1 MSYGYFGTMRT
12 HTGRRDEVVAILL
25 SSTGGLRDHGC
36 SVYSVSV
43 PHDDP
48 DLIHVYE
55 VWDSKESHD
64 ASLTLPET
72 RAAIGAAM
80 PMLTGEF
87 TSTETTVVG
96 GLP

>member
-1 MSYGYFGTMRT
+1 MAYGYFGTMRT
-12 HTGRRDEVVAILL
+12 VPGRRDDVVAILL
-25 SSTGGLRDHGC
+25 GGVDGLRDVGC

-43 PHDDP
+43 AADEP
-48 DLIHVYE
+48 DLIWVYE

-72 RAAIGAAM
+72 KAAIATAM

-87 TSTETTVVG
+87 TGRETTVVG